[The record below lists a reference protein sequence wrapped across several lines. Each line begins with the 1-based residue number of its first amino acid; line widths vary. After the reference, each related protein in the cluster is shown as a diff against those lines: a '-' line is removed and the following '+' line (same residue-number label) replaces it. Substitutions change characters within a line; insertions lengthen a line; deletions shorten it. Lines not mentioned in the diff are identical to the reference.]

1 MPGDVSTTTYDV
13 VVTRTLDAP
22 PERVWRAWTDPADV
36 RQWWGPIGF
45 TCPLAEMDVRVG
57 GRSLVVMRAPQEFGG
72 QDMYSTWTY
81 TRLVPNERIEYTFNF
96 SDEQG
101 NRRTPVEAGVTGDV
115 PADGHHV
122 VTLSDL
128 GGGRTE
134 MTVTE
139 HGYASAEARDLSQ
152 MGLEQC
158 LDKMATLISG

>member
-1 MPGDVSTTTYDV
+1 MAEDGSGTTYDV
-13 VVTRTLDAP
+13 VVKRTFDAP
-22 PERVWRAWTDPADV
+22 PDRVWRAWTDPADV

-45 TCPLAEMDVRVG
+45 TCPVAEMDVRVG
-57 GRSLVVMRAPQEFGG
+57 GRSLVAMRAPQEFGG

-81 TRLVPNERIEYTFNF
+81 TTLVPNERIEYTFNF

-101 NRRTPVEAGVTGDV
+101 NRRTPAEAGVSSDV

-122 VTLSDL
+122 VTLEDL
-128 GGGRTE
+128 GDGRTD

-139 HGYASAEARDLSQ
+139 HAYASVDSRDMSR

-158 LDKMATLISG
+158 VDKMAAVINR